1 MNKTVR
7 KFLYRVFC
15 FISLAIAVYLVI
27 DLKISRT
34 LDFKMIIVFIL
45 LLVVIIWGTIDW
57 KLSNDIIREQEKE
70 LKMYRHYIQPLE
82 ELVKE
87 IRARQHEFDNHLN
100 AVLNMHLTVDS
111 YEELVRRQSEYVKA
125 ISREG
130 VSQYLPLLKISD
142 KVLAGFLYSKIVSSR
157 EGIETEIE
165 VRSREIISRVS
176 EHSLIEIVGVL
187 VDNAYEACPEE
198 GGRVRMILDSRQD
211 HLIFQIF
218 NQHEKISLE
227 EIGHFF
233 ENGFTT
239 KSKKRGDRGLGL
251 YRAKMIAEKAG
262 GEITVGQ
269 EEIGGENYI
278 QFAVVI

>member
-130 VSQYLPLLKISD
+130 GSQYLPLLKISD

-198 GGRVRMILDSRQD
+198 GGRVRMILDPRQD

>member
-34 LDFKMIIVFIL
+34 LDFNMIIVFIL

-111 YEELVRRQSEYVKA
+111 YEELVSRQSEYVKA

-130 VSQYLPLLKISD
+130 GSQYLPLLKISD